1 MLGTLYVTWRRVK
14 AAERTAEAAQQ
25 TVAVAQEGQITERFT
40 RAIEQLGSD
49 KIAIRLGG
57 IYALE
62 RIAQDSPDKDQRQV
76 IQVLTACVRENSQ
89 WDGCLE
95 REQSFQPVPTDIQA
109 ILAVLGRLNTGYEE
123 PEQRLDLHSTN
134 LQGAGLMRAKL
145 QWAILTNANIQRAN
159 LSGSNLLGAM
169 LTNANLHGTDLS
181 FANLHG
187 VNFNGTNLQD
197 AALFTANLEDAYL
210 KDANLQGTDIRNT
223 DLSEVKGLTQEQV
236 DSAVS
241 DVNTKLPDYLTGG
254 QSL

>member
-1 MLGTLYVTWRRVK
+1 MFGTLYVTWRRVI
-14 AAERTAEAAQQ
+14 ATERTAEAAQQ

-62 RIAQDSPDKDQRQV
+62 RVAQDSPDKDHRQV
-76 IQVLTACVRENSQ
+76 MQVLAAYVQENSQ
-89 WDGCLE
+89 WDGCPGG
-95 REQSFQPVPTDIQA
+95 EQSFQPIPTDIQA
-109 ILAVLGRLNTGYEE
+109 ILAVLGRLNTEYEE

-134 LQGAGLMRAKL
+134 LQGASLMRAKL

-159 LSGSNLLGAM
+159 LSASNLLGAM
-169 LTNANLHGTDLS
+169 LINADLHGTDLS

-197 AALFTANLEDAYL
+197 AVLFAANLEDAYL
-210 KDANLQGTDIRNT
+210 KDANLQGTDIVNT
-223 DLSEVKGLTQEQV
+223 DLSEVKGLTRLC
-236 DSAVS
+236 
-241 DVNTKLPDYLTGG
+241 T
-254 QSL
+254 

>member
-1 MLGTLYVTWRRVK
+1 MLPGEGLKQRR
-14 AAERTAEAAQQ
+14 RTAEAAQQ

-169 LTNANLHGTDLS
+169 LTNANLHGTGPQLRQPPRDRPQLRQPPRGKLQWHQPPGCS
-181 FANLHG
+181 PLHRQPRG
-187 VNFNGTNLQD
+187 C
-197 AALFTANLEDAYL
+197 
-210 KDANLQGTDIRNT
+210 IP
-223 DLSEVKGLTQEQV
+223 KGCQPTR
-236 DSAVS
+236 D
-241 DVNTKLPDYLTGG
+241 
-254 QSL
+254 